1 MEWSNDEACQCQCKN
16 YRKCKKIIVRILA
29 HVFENY
35 LKSIADTLVIVFNEI
50 INGADSVSTNVENI
64 MPTNIANTISINVTS
79 TALQQIMMIKSKIL
93 ILIVLYWMENHTK
106 IFWFMTFH
114 IKLLLVQNL
123 WVLFSIM

>member
-1 MEWSNDEACQCQCKN
+1 M
-16 YRKCKKIIVRILA
+16 YLKI
-29 HVFENY
+29 Y

-93 ILIVLYWMENHTK
+93 ILIVLYSMENHTK
-106 IFWFMTFH
+106 ISWFMTFH

>member
-1 MEWSNDEACQCQCKN
+1 M
-16 YRKCKKIIVRILA
+16 
-29 HVFENY
+29 
-35 LKSIADTLVIVFNEI
+35 FNEI

-123 WVLFSIM
+123 WVLFSIRQMVLLELMLKPNIWYYLVLSGDRILLMIGLDIL

>member
-1 MEWSNDEACQCQCKN
+1 M
-16 YRKCKKIIVRILA
+16 YLRI
-29 HVFENY
+29 Y

-93 ILIVLYWMENHTK
+93 ILIVLYSMENHTK

-123 WVLFSIM
+123 WVLFSIRQMVLLELMLKPNIWYYLVLKIEYYL